1 MAYDEDLAE
10 RVRELLRDEPDLK
23 EKRMFGGMGFLLGGN
38 LAVAAS
44 GQGGLLVR
52 VDPDDCEDL
61 IAAGG
66 GSPMQMRG
74 RDVAGWV
81 RVGSQALEARADLER
96 WVEAGVG
103 RVRGLEAK

>member
-1 MAYDEDLAE
+1 MAFDEELAE
-10 RVRELLRDEPDLK
+10 RVRELLRDEPDVK

-52 VDPDDCEDL
+52 VDPDDLEDL
-61 IAAGG
+61 TAERGA
-66 GSPMQMRG
+66 SAMQMRG

-81 RVGSQALEARADLER
+81 RVESQALEARGDLER
-96 WVEAGVG
+96 WVKVGVG
-103 RVRGLEAK
+103 RVRGLEAG